1 MDTVTIDQATQ
12 LAATDFSLWALFI
25 RADIVV
31 KLVMIGLIVASVMSW
46 SIIIEKIMTYRRVR
60 QQAEEFEALFW
71 SGETLQNI
79 YRQLASGEASPS
91 VRVFNA
97 AMREWVR
104 HDGNR
109 RKTEAGAIIPS
120 IERALTNAVARE
132 MEALESRLLF
142 LATVGA
148 VAPFVGLFGTVWG
161 IMNSFQAI
169 AMSRDTNLA
178 VVAPGI
184 AEALFATGLGLLA
197 AIPAVVAYNACA
209 ASVQRFAS
217 RLDHFADD
225 FINLMARQNTRKVKA
240 KRFGFFLTP
249 AKRARRRRHYQ
260 PMAEI
265 NVTPMVDVMLVLLIV
280 FMVAAPLLTVGV
292 PVNLPKTGAQALRGD
307 DEPLAISINAQGQI
321 FLQDTQIQKTMLV
334 PRLKAIAGEGYEQ
347 RIYVRGDKTVNYG
360 LVANVVSEI
369 SAAGFARV
377 ALVTEKAGQ
386 EK

>member
-104 HDGNR
+104 HDSNR

-197 AIPAVVAYNACA
+197 AIPAVVAYNAYA

-225 FINLMARQNTRKVKA
+225 FINLMARQN
-240 KRFGFFLTP
+240 
-249 AKRARRRRHYQ
+249 
-260 PMAEI
+260 
-265 NVTPMVDVMLVLLIV
+265 
-280 FMVAAPLLTVGV
+280 
-292 PVNLPKTGAQALRGD
+292 
-307 DEPLAISINAQGQI
+307 NAQG
-321 FLQDTQIQKTMLV
+321 K
-334 PRLKAIAGEGYEQ
+334 G
-347 RIYVRGDKTVNYG
+347 
-360 LVANVVSEI
+360 
-369 SAAGFARV
+369 
-377 ALVTEKAGQ
+377 
-386 EK
+386 

>member
-79 YRQLASGEASPS
+79 YRQFASGEASPS

-104 HDGNR
+104 HDSNR

-225 FINLMARQNTRKVKA
+225 FINLMARQNTPQSK
-240 KRFGFFLTP
+240 G
-249 AKRARRRRHYQ
+249 
-260 PMAEI
+260 
-265 NVTPMVDVMLVLLIV
+265 
-280 FMVAAPLLTVGV
+280 
-292 PVNLPKTGAQALRGD
+292 
-307 DEPLAISINAQGQI
+307 
-321 FLQDTQIQKTMLV
+321 
-334 PRLKAIAGEGYEQ
+334 
-347 RIYVRGDKTVNYG
+347 
-360 LVANVVSEI
+360 
-369 SAAGFARV
+369 
-377 ALVTEKAGQ
+377 
-386 EK
+386 

>member
-104 HDGNR
+104 HDSNR

-225 FINLMARQNTRKVKA
+225 FINLMARQNT
-240 KRFGFFLTP
+240 
-249 AKRARRRRHYQ
+249 
-260 PMAEI
+260 
-265 NVTPMVDVMLVLLIV
+265 
-280 FMVAAPLLTVGV
+280 
-292 PVNLPKTGAQALRGD
+292 
-307 DEPLAISINAQGQI
+307 AQG
-321 FLQDTQIQKTMLV
+321 K
-334 PRLKAIAGEGYEQ
+334 G
-347 RIYVRGDKTVNYG
+347 
-360 LVANVVSEI
+360 
-369 SAAGFARV
+369 
-377 ALVTEKAGQ
+377 
-386 EK
+386 